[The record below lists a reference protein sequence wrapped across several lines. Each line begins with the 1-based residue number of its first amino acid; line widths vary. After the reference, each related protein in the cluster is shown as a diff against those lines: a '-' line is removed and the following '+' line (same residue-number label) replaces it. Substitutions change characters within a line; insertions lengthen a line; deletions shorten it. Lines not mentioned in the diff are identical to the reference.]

1 MALMHAVFDYDRYA
15 QICSDLAAVGRPP
28 ELHGHLVGR
37 LSAGSRLD
45 HTTWLN
51 VAQELLD
58 GRGSLSE
65 AGKVALI
72 QLYDASLAE
81 LAGSGFSLTLLLPDD
96 DAGIDLRTATLGQW
110 CDGFLA
116 GFGLV
121 ERSAELSEEA
131 DGVLRDFA
139 AIAQVQS
146 DLDDSEGNEVDFME
160 VMEYVRM
167 ATLMVFSECQSND
180 KQQDAPPAAL
190 H

>member
-15 QICSDLAAVGRPP
+15 LICSDLAAVGRPP

-72 QLYDASLAE
+72 QLYDASLTE
-81 LAGSGFSLTLLLPDD
+81 LAGSADRSGSRIRNPARQLPESCSKVPL
-96 DAGIDLRTATLGQW
+96 GATSRKMQFCNINL
-110 CDGFLA
+110 
-116 GFGLV
+116 
-121 ERSAELSEEA
+121 
-131 DGVLRDFA
+131 
-139 AIAQVQS
+139 I
-146 DLDDSEGNEVDFME
+146 
-160 VMEYVRM
+160 
-167 ATLMVFSECQSND
+167 
-180 KQQDAPPAAL
+180 
-190 H
+190 